1 MLGLFNVCFLFSSWL
16 QRFNLLHLN
25 NGFQILQN
33 APQFAP
39 PREQPQITSYS
50 GVNVLERKTQE
61 TLFFFFIFKVFFFP
75 CSSSSFLWG
84 SREWPC
90 ICWDRPTSACLSW
103 WTNGLCNSLVMSRG
117 DTGVEILVFQWDY
130 WISIYKHQFCCSLR
144 VMQRFR
150 GKAMHDFLIAFPLG
164 GPGGLLAC
172 SHLQPLTAQ
181 PRGSWGTRNASNL
194 ASRPPCFWDC
204 PSVPKMPAMGKP
216 WRQAGTKLLAL
227 Q

>member
-1 MLGLFNVCFLFSSWL
+1 MSW
-16 QRFNLLHLN
+16 RGRHKR
-25 NGFQILQN
+25 
-33 APQFAP
+33 P
-39 PREQPQITSYS
+39 
-50 GVNVLERKTQE
+50 
-61 TLFFFFIFKVFFFP
+61 FFFFILKYFFFLVAVLVFMRVKRMP
-75 CSSSSFLWG
+75 L
-84 SREWPC
+84 
-90 ICWDRPTSACLSW
+90 CLFW

-144 VMQRFR
+144 VMQHFR
-150 GKAMHDFLIAFPLG
+150 GKAKHDFLIAFPLG